1 MASQQIYKFNLPPTN
16 KYTLVFGVLWQA
28 SQKYT
33 HSHIGMLTLVSID
46 AHTWL

>member
-28 SQKYT
+28 SQTYT
-33 HSHIGMLTLVSID
+33 HSHIGMLTLVSIH